1 MALLTVKNLG
11 INFGGLKAVDDFSVN
26 IEKGMLIWI
35 YGLIYPVVRFI
46 NEFFRGDAEE
56 RGYFGALSTSQW
68 ISIFVFALSA
78 FMVTKII
85 LKRKRSDML

>member
-1 MALLTVKNLG
+1 MKKDGATGFDV
-11 INFGGLKAVDDFSVN
+11 IDDDLN
-26 IEKGMLIWI
+26 EKTKMFVGDHI
-35 YGLIYPVVRFI
+35 R
-46 NEFFRGDAEE
+46 DAEE